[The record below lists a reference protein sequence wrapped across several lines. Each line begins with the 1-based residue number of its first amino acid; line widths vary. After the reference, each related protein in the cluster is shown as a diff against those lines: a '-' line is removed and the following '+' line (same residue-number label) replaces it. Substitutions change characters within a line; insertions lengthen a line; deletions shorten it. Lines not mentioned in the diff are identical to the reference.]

1 MLGLLVSRPLWG
13 PPPHPEPCEGGPATE
28 GPPVT
33 SGCLQISSVIE
44 AEAEVMCC
52 RFSPDG
58 SLVAM
63 GLANGTIKIHELRGW
78 TCVHVLRD
86 ADTLRHGDTRGH
98 AETRRHAETPRH
110 ALRHGVPVTSLV
122 FLPQTD
128 TERDI
133 RLVATYASGRVSLW
147 AVSLRWACPLAREAT
162 HTLCAAASPSG
173 AWVATGGGD
182 GALRIYD
189 VKTRSLALTCSPS
202 ASSHVM
208 DGHSSRIFAVQW
220 HPESENFFL
229 SGGWDN
235 TVQFWDRRMPHS
247 VRSLYGPHVCGESLH
262 FDSSGSQIL
271 SGSWRKRQALQV
283 STQTQLPQVWDSG
296 SGSLIRDIPPE
307 ADGERSST
315 TGSVSALPGGVYCID
330 VTSSSTSSSTHLI
343 AVASSTSL
351 YLLTHSQQAA

>member
-1 MLGLLVSRPLWG
+1 
-13 PPPHPEPCEGGPATE
+13 
-28 GPPVT
+28 
-33 SGCLQISSVIE
+33 
-44 AEAEVMCC
+44 MCC

-283 STQTQLPQVWDSG
+283 WDSG

-307 ADGERSST
+307 ADGERSSVYACRWLGDGLAVSGGCDPNACRVVHTQSSLMT